1 MNHPEP
7 PRDGATLQ
15 ILANYCAAAAEAMA
29 STLMRTAHSTF
40 VKETEDFS
48 CGLLTPDGLTF
59 ASPKTL
65 GATWYVGLDYGPAI
79 RSIAEYREG
88 DICITNDVYSGFVAT
103 HTPDIH
109 IWKPVFHEGKI
120 VCFVAGHIHNTDMG
134 GAVPASLSRTLTEI
148 HQEGIR
154 IPTTKLMEAGR
165 LDEKLL
171 DILRLNVRVPEQNMG
186 DLAAQIASVNTGERK
201 VHEMIARFGADGL
214 RRGMATLLDYAEMQA
229 RAIVRAIPD
238 GDYAFADYADEDSA
252 GGYPLRIAL
261 SLQVRDES
269 LVLDFTGTDPQLQ
282 SSLNVPTGGRE
293 RHVLPTV
300 GLVYVLYT
308 LDPRLVLNAG
318 ILRVCRCVL
327 PEGSML
333 NPLPPAAVG
342 MRSLTCV
349 TLMQVIFGAF
359 SRALPERLAAS
370 PAGGLAIINVRTM
383 TRDNRMV
390 MASIGPVGGGA
401 GGSATMDGTEG
412 SGANTCFLRN
422 TPVEII
428 EAEIPI
434 RMRRYGLAADSGGP
448 GRFRGG
454 CATLMEFE
462 VFAPNTMV
470 TARNRDRSRFAAWGV
485 RGGAAGAVSRFTR
498 NPGRADAQE
507 LGNADIVALEP
518 GDVLCVQGP
527 GAGGYGPAYERD
539 ADRVLRDVRAGLVS
553 AEAARG
559 RYGVAIRDGAIDR
572 AATMAMRQHLRE
584 GAQAAHFD
592 FGEGRRAYE
601 AVMTPARYDALAA
614 ILGAAPPGW
623 RFFLKHRILDALLRD
638 GALPQPGALAVTAAY
653 AALRQRFPDLPAI
666 GPDDA
671 AAR

>member
-1 MNHPEP
+1 MTNPSM
-7 PRDGATLQ
+7 PRDGAALQ

-29 STLMRTAHSTF
+29 YTLMRTAYSTF

-48 CGLLTPDGLTF
+48 CGLLTPEGMTF

-79 RSIAEYREG
+79 RMIEDYREG

-109 IWKPVFHEGKI
+109 IWKPVFHQGSI

-154 IPTTKLMEAGR
+154 IPPTKLMQEGR
-165 LDEKLL
+165 LDDKLL
-171 DILRLNVRVPEQNMG
+171 SVLRLNVRAPEQNMG
-186 DLAAQIASVNTGERK
+186 DLNAQIASVNTGERK
-201 VHEMIARFGADGL
+201 IHEMIERFGADKL
-214 RRGMATLLDYAEMQA
+214 REGMDALMDYAEAQA
-229 RAIVRAIPD
+229 RAIVRGVPD
-238 GDYAFADYADEDSA
+238 GDYFFDEYADEDSA

-261 SLQVRDES
+261 TLRVRGEE

-308 LDPRLVLNAG
+308 LDPRLLLNSG

-327 PEGSML
+327 PEGTML
-333 NPLPPAAVG
+333 NPRSPAAVG

-349 TLMQVIFGAF
+349 TLMHVIFGAF
-359 SRALPERLAAS
+359 SLALPERLAAS
-370 PAGGLAIINVRTM
+370 PAGGLAIINVKTT
-383 TRDNRMV
+383 TRDQRSV

-428 EAEIPI
+428 ESEIPI
-434 RMRRYGLAADSGGP
+434 RMRKYGLALDSGGP

-454 CATLMEFE
+454 CGTLMEFQ
-462 VFAPNTMV
+462 VFAPNSVV

-485 RGGAAGAVSRFTR
+485 RAGQAGSPSRFTR
-498 NPGRADAQE
+498 NPDRNDRQE
-507 LGNADIVALEP
+507 LANADIVNLEP
-518 GDVLCVQGP
+518 GDILRIQGP
-527 GAGGYGPAYERD
+527 GGGGYGPPCERD
-539 ADRVLRDVRAGLVS
+539 VDRVLSDVRGGFVS
-553 AEAARG
+553 ADSARLH
-559 RYGVAIRDGAIDR
+559 YGVSIRDGR
-572 AATMAMRQHLRE
+572 ADLPATNSLRAQMRQRRN
-584 GAQAAHFD
+584 GQHFD
-592 FGEGRRAYE
+592 LGSGRAEYE
-601 AVMTPARYDALAA
+601 AIMTRERYDALTR
-614 ILGAAPPGW
+614 ILAETSVTW
-623 RFFLKHRILDALLRD
+623 RFYLKHQILDALFKSTETLPD
-638 GALPQPGALAVTAAY
+638 GATAISVAY
-653 AALRQRFPDLPAI
+653 EALRQRFPELEAI
-666 GPDDA
+666 APEPQ
-671 AAR
+671 